1 MVVEPSKL
9 HVLHCISEHTITMV
23 FCAYCGKSFTRKEHL
38 ERHIPSHTNVKPHRC
53 SACQLSFARRD
64 LLQRHHST
72 YHEARDP
79 MEPLPGGVPT
89 VAGRTPIACQNCA
102 NAKTGCDKRVPC
114 SRCAEKNL
122 PCAARF
128 ARRSSKAAVRAAQAS
143 ATFQQQLMP
152 PGVQGPQPVHPITF
166 MDITPTLSKQAS
178 PPQPLTSAVPQT
190 DQIMTSQ
197 KSSPSH
203 SHRGSVDFPSPSAH
217 AEALEEFMQLDGIDN
232 TDFMNPNPNYHD
244 MMTWPDYS
252 LDFDMYGNAMG
263 SLPQDLSMPTFADFS
278 DIAST
283 SDPMTTASSRGSTHT
298 RSTSIISAADF
309 EASFRTTVEPV
320 VESISGEASI
330 AEFEVVVAAENSWP
344 LARCNPPI
352 YSSTCPRTAIV
363 HLECL
368 ERKCKEEG
376 TWSPLE
382 KYIDT
387 VDWDSS
393 DLATVIPM
401 TSRTRDRMLAITQ
414 SFLHKALDVH
424 RGGISKQ
431 NPGYSSPSDFSF
443 IVLPPPKI
451 LEYFLRS
458 YVRSLPYYYP
468 LVVAGCVDPNEM
480 LINNQASTL
489 LVLLMIAQG
498 ASAVPMAEARYLSAG
513 LIETCRISL
522 FDMIEKDVE
531 LSADPVALRC
541 ALLFTTLGAWS
552 GDKWLMDIA
561 MGQRGM
567 YLSMLRHAGM
577 LEIQPSMVPVPKG
590 TTSSEL
596 QWRAWLHRELQNRLV
611 YNWVIADQELS
622 LFHDTPP
629 MLAITDLRCPL
640 PSPEALWMSSSSEQW
655 YANVQR
661 IYGHSTNGGSQG
673 SAASL
678 TPSLH
683 DIFQSLLHDD
693 LTRRHP
699 NISPH
704 QLRLLLHPLQ
714 ALLCHLRQMLSCFPD
729 ALTSQHI
736 TSKTVTKSSTLQ
748 RLEEVQALLQRWY
761 EIAMVAYKANPSCE
775 TTRCNLVLFHVI
787 SLNAVSSFPEVE
799 RLARRE
805 GLNGTL
811 WELSMRHKLCIFS
824 SEEAVF
830 HCGQIMRFIRAM
842 PSDRRPCWWSAA
854 VYRAT
859 LILWANTVTT
869 LNPTLPTALQVRNS
883 SSSPVSSNVDE
894 ERRQESTAP
903 KDHSLVDASII
914 IDQVTPEDPCLI
926 RYLWSGGKG
935 IIMVT
940 RRDGRTVGLESPADV
955 LNYGIGVVDEGF
967 TSRIGDGIKR
977 KLASLNTY
985 WRVEAPDIP
994 VAPGMA

>member
-1 MVVEPSKL
+1 
-9 HVLHCISEHTITMV
+9 
-23 FCAYCGKSFTRKEHL
+23 
-38 ERHIPSHTNVKPHRC
+38 
-53 SACQLSFARRD
+53 
-64 LLQRHHST
+64 
-72 YHEARDP
+72 
-79 MEPLPGGVPT
+79 
-89 VAGRTPIACQNCA
+89 
-102 NAKTGCDKRVPC
+102 
-114 SRCAEKNL
+114 
-122 PCAARF
+122 
-128 ARRSSKAAVRAAQAS
+128 
-143 ATFQQQLMP
+143 MP
-152 PGVQGPQPVHPITF
+152 PGVQGHQPVHPISF

-190 DQIMTSQ
+190 DQLMISQ

-232 TDFMNPNPNYHD
+232 TDFMNPNPNYQD

-263 SLPQDLSMPTFADFS
+263 PLPQDLSMPTFADFS

-298 RSTSIISAADF
+298 RSTSIISAAEF

-376 TWSPLE
+376 TWNPLE

-387 VDWDSS
+387 VDWDAS
-393 DLATVIPM
+393 DLATVIPI

-431 NPGYSSPSDFSF
+431 NPGYSSPNDFSF

-458 YVRSLPYYYP
+458 YVRSLSYYYP

-567 YLSMLRHAGM
+567 YLS
-577 LEIQPSMVPVPKG
+577 
-590 TTSSEL
+590 
-596 QWRAWLHRELQNRLV
+596 
-611 YNWVIADQELS
+611 
-622 LFHDTPP
+622 
-629 MLAITDLRCPL
+629 
-640 PSPEALWMSSSSEQW
+640 
-655 YANVQR
+655 
-661 IYGHSTNGGSQG
+661 
-673 SAASL
+673 
-678 TPSLH
+678 
-683 DIFQSLLHDD
+683 
-693 LTRRHP
+693 
-699 NISPH
+699 
-704 QLRLLLHPLQ
+704 
-714 ALLCHLRQMLSCFPD
+714 
-729 ALTSQHI
+729 HI
-736 TSKTVTKSSTLQ
+736 TSKTVTKSSTMQ

-761 EIAMVAYKANPSCE
+761 EISMVTYKANPSCE
-775 TTRCNLVLFHVI
+775 TTRCNMVLFHII
-787 SLNAVSSFPEVE
+787 SLNGVSSFPEIE

-824 SEEAVF
+824 PEEAVF

-859 LILWANTVTT
+859 LILWASTVTT
-869 LNPTLPTALQVRNS
+869 PNPTLQTALQVRNS
-883 SSSPVSSNVDE
+883 SSSPVSSDVDE
-894 ERRQESTAP
+894 ERRQESTAS
-903 KDHSLVDASII
+903 KDHSLVDASIV

-940 RRDGRTVGLESPADV
+940 RRDGRTVGLESPTAI
-955 LNYGIGVVDEGF
+955 LNYGIGVIDEGF

-977 KLASLNTY
+977 KLASLNTH
-985 WRVEAPDIP
+985 WRVESPDVP

>member
-178 PPQPLTSAVPQT
+178 PPQPPTSAVPQT

-232 TDFMNPNPNYHD
+232 TDFMNPNPNYQD

-309 EASFRTTVEPV
+309 EASFRATVEPV

-458 YVRSLPYYYP
+458 YVRSLSYYYP

-498 ASAVPMAEARYLSAG
+498 ASVVPMAEARYLSAG

-577 LEIQPSMVPVPKG
+577 LEIQPSMVPVPKS

-640 PSPEALWMSSSSEQW
+640 PSPEALWMSSSSEQC
-655 YANVQR
+655 Q
-661 IYGHSTNGGSQG
+661 
-673 SAASL
+673 
-678 TPSLH
+678 
-683 DIFQSLLHDD
+683 
-693 LTRRHP
+693 
-699 NISPH
+699 
-704 QLRLLLHPLQ
+704 
-714 ALLCHLRQMLSCFPD
+714 HL
-729 ALTSQHI
+729 

-761 EIAMVAYKANPSCE
+761 EIAMVTYKANPSCE

-787 SLNAVSSFPEVE
+787 SLNAVSSFPEIE

-811 WELSMRHKLCIFS
+811 WELSMRHKLCLFNP
-824 SEEAVF
+824 EEAVF
-830 HCGQIMRFIRAM
+830 HCGQIMRLIRAM

-869 LNPTLPTALQVRNS
+869 LDPTLQTAQQVRNS

-894 ERRQESTAP
+894 ERRQESTAS
-903 KDHSLVDASII
+903 KDHSLMDASII

-940 RRDGRTVGLESPADV
+940 RRDGRTVGLESPPDV
-955 LNYGIGVVDEGF
+955 LNYGIGVIDEGF

-985 WRVEAPDIP
+985 WRVDSPDIP

>member
-1 MVVEPSKL
+1 
-9 HVLHCISEHTITMV
+9 
-23 FCAYCGKSFTRKEHL
+23 
-38 ERHIPSHTNVKPHRC
+38 
-53 SACQLSFARRD
+53 
-64 LLQRHHST
+64 
-72 YHEARDP
+72 
-79 MEPLPGGVPT
+79 
-89 VAGRTPIACQNCA
+89 
-102 NAKTGCDKRVPC
+102 
-114 SRCAEKNL
+114 
-122 PCAARF
+122 
-128 ARRSSKAAVRAAQAS
+128 
-143 ATFQQQLMP
+143 
-152 PGVQGPQPVHPITF
+152 
-166 MDITPTLSKQAS
+166 
-178 PPQPLTSAVPQT
+178 
-190 DQIMTSQ
+190 
-197 KSSPSH
+197 
-203 SHRGSVDFPSPSAH
+203 
-217 AEALEEFMQLDGIDN
+217 
-232 TDFMNPNPNYHD
+232 
-244 MMTWPDYS
+244 
-252 LDFDMYGNAMG
+252 
-263 SLPQDLSMPTFADFS
+263 
-278 DIAST
+278 
-283 SDPMTTASSRGSTHT
+283 
-298 RSTSIISAADF
+298 
-309 EASFRTTVEPV
+309 
-320 VESISGEASI
+320 
-330 AEFEVVVAAENSWP
+330 
-344 LARCNPPI
+344 
-352 YSSTCPRTAIV
+352 
-363 HLECL
+363 
-368 ERKCKEEG
+368 
-376 TWSPLE
+376 
-382 KYIDT
+382 
-387 VDWDSS
+387 
-393 DLATVIPM
+393 
-401 TSRTRDRMLAITQ
+401 
-414 SFLHKALDVH
+414 
-424 RGGISKQ
+424 
-431 NPGYSSPSDFSF
+431 
-443 IVLPPPKI
+443 
-451 LEYFLRS
+451 
-458 YVRSLPYYYP
+458 
-468 LVVAGCVDPNEM
+468 
-480 LINNQASTL
+480 
-489 LVLLMIAQG
+489 
-498 ASAVPMAEARYLSAG
+498 
-513 LIETCRISL
+513 
-522 FDMIEKDVE
+522 MIEKDVE

-640 PSPEALWMSSSSEQW
+640 PSPEALWMSSSSEQ
-655 YANVQR
+655 
-661 IYGHSTNGGSQG
+661 
-673 SAASL
+673 
-678 TPSLH
+678 
-683 DIFQSLLHDD
+683 
-693 LTRRHP
+693 
-699 NISPH
+699 
-704 QLRLLLHPLQ
+704 
-714 ALLCHLRQMLSCFPD
+714 C
-729 ALTSQHI
+729 QHI

-955 LNYGIGVVDEGF
+955 LNYGIGVIDEGF

-994 VAPGMA
+994 VAPSMA

>member
-1 MVVEPSKL
+1 
-9 HVLHCISEHTITMV
+9 
-23 FCAYCGKSFTRKEHL
+23 
-38 ERHIPSHTNVKPHRC
+38 
-53 SACQLSFARRD
+53 
-64 LLQRHHST
+64 
-72 YHEARDP
+72 
-79 MEPLPGGVPT
+79 
-89 VAGRTPIACQNCA
+89 
-102 NAKTGCDKRVPC
+102 
-114 SRCAEKNL
+114 
-122 PCAARF
+122 
-128 ARRSSKAAVRAAQAS
+128 
-143 ATFQQQLMP
+143 
-152 PGVQGPQPVHPITF
+152 
-166 MDITPTLSKQAS
+166 
-178 PPQPLTSAVPQT
+178 
-190 DQIMTSQ
+190 
-197 KSSPSH
+197 
-203 SHRGSVDFPSPSAH
+203 
-217 AEALEEFMQLDGIDN
+217 MQLDNIDN
-232 TDFMNPNPNYHD
+232 TDFMNLNPNYQD

-252 LDFDMYGNAMG
+252 LDFDMYSNAMG
-263 SLPQDLSMPTFADFS
+263 PLPQDLSMPTFADFS

-298 RSTSIISAADF
+298 RSTSIISAAEF
-309 EASFRTTVEPV
+309 EASFRTTMEPV
-320 VESISGEASI
+320 VESISGEATI

-431 NPGYSSPSDFSF
+431 NPGYSSPNDFSF

-458 YVRSLPYYYP
+458 YVRSLSYYYP

-577 LEIQPSMVPVPKG
+577 LEIQPSMVPVPKS

-596 QWRAWLHRELQNRLV
+596 QWRAWLHRELQNR
-611 YNWVIADQELS
+611 Q
-622 LFHDTPP
+622 
-629 MLAITDLRCPL
+629 
-640 PSPEALWMSSSSEQW
+640 
-655 YANVQR
+655 
-661 IYGHSTNGGSQG
+661 
-673 SAASL
+673 
-678 TPSLH
+678 
-683 DIFQSLLHDD
+683 
-693 LTRRHP
+693 
-699 NISPH
+699 
-704 QLRLLLHPLQ
+704 
-714 ALLCHLRQMLSCFPD
+714 HL
-729 ALTSQHI
+729 

-761 EIAMVAYKANPSCE
+761 EIAMVTYKANPSCE
-775 TTRCNLVLFHVI
+775 TTRCNLVMFHVI
-787 SLNAVSSFPEVE
+787 SLNAVSSFPEIE

-811 WELSMRHKLCIFS
+811 WELSMRHKLCLFNP
-824 SEEAVF
+824 EEAVF
-830 HCGQIMRFIRAM
+830 HCGQIMRLIRAM

-869 LNPTLPTALQVRNS
+869 LDPTLQTAQQVRNS

-894 ERRQESTAP
+894 ERRQESTAS
-903 KDHSLVDASII
+903 KDHSLMDASII

-940 RRDGRTVGLESPADV
+940 RRDGRTVGLESPPDV
-955 LNYGIGVVDEGF
+955 LNYGIGVIDEGF

-985 WRVEAPDIP
+985 WRVDSPDIP